1 MKIRLEKLDAIQEA
15 ESAGIEVERSRLN
28 NE

>member
-15 ESAGIEVERSRLN
+15 ESAGIEVERSVQN